1 MHLEIY
7 FLKKE
12 ICGSEKPGAP
22 QEMMYFQTSYNGPF
36 SYMCLPFDWPWQ
48 TSSKGLVWFGYV
60 ISKRGTDDP
69 DSVDLERED

>member
-1 MHLEIY
+1 
-7 FLKKE
+7 
-12 ICGSEKPGAP
+12 
-22 QEMMYFQTSYNGPF
+22 MYFQTSYNGPF

-69 DSVDLERED
+69 DSVDLEREDWFS